1 MLGDQAEPKPKNWL
15 GKQVLAVTLV
25 LTSFSLIFAS
35 RSGPFD
41 SIPPWFPAL
50 LFFIGLIM
58 IAQFRWL
65 ILPQMAH
72 SQFSQALHLNNCLLT
87 STAAAQSFSIFG
99 LIAAIAAGQG
109 WVALPFAAAGLLT
122 WILLSRYSR
131 TQIESNP
138 G

>member
-15 GKQVLAVTLV
+15 GKQMLAVTLV

-58 IAQFRWL
+58 IA
-65 ILPQMAH
+65 
-72 SQFSQALHLNNCLLT
+72 
-87 STAAAQSFSIFG
+87 
-99 LIAAIAAGQG
+99 
-109 WVALPFAAAGLLT
+109 
-122 WILLSRYSR
+122 
-131 TQIESNP
+131 
-138 G
+138 